1 MPQKSKGGTWEGGTS
16 GAGLRFGIIV
26 SRFNQPITD
35 ALLKGALRTLEEQG
49 TRPEDVEIATVP
61 GAFEIPSITKKIG
74 LLGRFNALICLGA
87 VIQGE
92 TPHFHYI
99 CSEVSRGIGQISL
112 ELGLPVIFGVLT
124 TTTMQQAIARSGHEI
139 NKGAEAAMAA
149 IEMAHLYKNLK

>member
-1 MPQKSKGGTWEGGTS
+1 MPRNWKGGTN
-16 GAGLRFGIIV
+16 GAGLRFGIII
-26 SRFNQPITD
+26 SQFNRSITE
-35 ALLKGALRTLEEQG
+35 ALLKGALRVLDEQG
-49 TRPEDVEIATVP
+49 TRPDDIEIAEVP
-61 GAFEIPSITKKIG
+61 GAFEIPGAARQIG

-99 CSEVSRGIGQISL
+99 CSEVSRGIGRLSL

-124 TTTMQQAIARSGHEI
+124 TASMEQAVARSGNEV

-149 IEMAHLYKNLK
+149 IEMANLYKNLR